1 MKDERFG
8 AFSARYFDRFPLK
21 TSTFR
26 VCILTNWPI
35 SAQVEEI
42 QLVYMGLLEAYV
54 YSHREEP
61 ASSLGAQLSLL
72 TELRYLYKYTVL

>member
-1 MKDERFG
+1 
-8 AFSARYFDRFPLK
+8 
-21 TSTFR
+21 
-26 VCILTNWPI
+26 
-35 SAQVEEI
+35 VEEI

-72 TELRYLYKYTVL
+72 TELRYLYSTVDTHPQPEYLKSKSE

>member
-1 MKDERFG
+1 MKDFR
-8 AFSARYFDRFPLK
+8 SDILDRFPFK
-21 TSTFR
+21 TSKR
-26 VCILTNWPI
+26 IHCRYLKELAI
-35 SAQVEEI
+35 SSQVEEI

-72 TELRYLYKYTVL
+72 TELRYL